1 MNNEVRP
8 VDLESI
14 NILSLIHLSAFKGF
28 FLSELGND
36 FLFTYYDAIR
46 KNNRGVLLGYFE
58 DNELLGF
65 CAATTFSR
73 GFNSYL
79 VKSELFSFAKI
90 GILLLF
96 TKPKAL
102 IRLLKNFTKSNPS
115 VNDNGMYAELLSIA
129 VSPSV
134 QGKGIGKKLLLSLE
148 EYLREKKISE
158 LSLTTDYHDNEK
170 TLSFYYGMGYEIMY
184 DFITYPNRRMYR
196 LIRKLQ

>member
-1 MNNEVRP
+1 MMIQIRKP
-8 VDLESI
+8 DLEEIDAISE
-14 NILSLIHLSAFKGF
+14 IHLDAFRGF
-28 FLSELGND
+28 FLSELGNN
-36 FLFTYYDAIR
+36 FLITYYNAIK

-65 CAATTFSR
+65 CAGTTLSR

-79 VKSELFSFAKI
+79 VKNELFSFAKI
-90 GILLLF
+90 GVILLF

-129 VSPSV
+129 VSPSA
-134 QGKGIGKKLLLSLE
+134 QGKGAGKKLLHSLE
-148 EYLREKKISE
+148 EYLRGRGISE

-184 DFITYPNRRMYR
+184 DFIAYPSRRMYR
-196 LIRKLQ
+196 LIKKLQ